1 MLGDG
6 GDQIDSLLEQAW
18 QLVLLAPGQ
27 IAGTQIA
34 DESDLLV
41 RTNPLPVA
49 DAVFR
54 FGKNV
59 AFPLI
64 TRHIGLA
71 RAIHE

>member
-1 MLGDG
+1 
-6 GDQIDSLLEQAW
+6 
-18 QLVLLAPGQ
+18 
-27 IAGTQIA
+27 
-34 DESDLLV
+34 
-41 RTNPLPVA
+41 
-49 DAVFR
+49 VFR